1 MFMKLSWI
9 GHDTVHSSRSAAK
22 GNPTA
27 VRISPKTTG
36 GRAIDV
42 DFTPKQSN
50 RLSLVSASAA
60 TRKMLRSGS
69 SGPQSEMAEYYKSR
83 AEIDR
88 IRHTH
93 EFELN
98 EGKLRLEQAR
108 FDREEWKEQVE
119 RKRLKADENKSLIAA
134 YAEISKL
141 NFETMK
147 MRAKM
152 KEESEMSEEDIAKV
166 FPLLEYPPKP
176 SWEA

>member
-1 MFMKLSWI
+1 M
-9 GHDTVHSSRSAAK
+9 
-22 GNPTA
+22 
-27 VRISPKTTG
+27 
-36 GRAIDV
+36 
-42 DFTPKQSN
+42 
-50 RLSLVSASAA
+50 VSASAA

-69 SGPQSEMAEYYKSR
+69 SGPQSEMAEYYRSR

-88 IRHTH
+88 IRHAR

-152 KEESEMSEEDIAKV
+152 KEESKMSEEDIAKV